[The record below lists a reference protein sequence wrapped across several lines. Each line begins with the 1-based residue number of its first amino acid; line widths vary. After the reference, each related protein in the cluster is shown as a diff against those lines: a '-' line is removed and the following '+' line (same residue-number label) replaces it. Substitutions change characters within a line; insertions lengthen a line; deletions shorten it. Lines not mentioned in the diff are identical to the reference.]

1 MARAAGDLAAE
12 AAGGERD
19 GDSGAGGSHSHL
31 GAGGGGG
38 GGGER
43 GMEGGE
49 IKAAAVGTVGGGD
62 GCEGGRLGGCS
73 SELVSLDL
81 LESKPLNGLRI
92 GIIQETPG
100 EGVANGVVSSI
111 KGAAS
116 HLEHLGSVVEEVSL
130 PFIFSWLITSILH
143 TSLMPSSEASSN
155 LSHYDGIRY
164 GRQVS
169 ADDLNELSGESR
181 ANGLGHE
188 STYILSYS

>member
-62 GCEGGRLGGCS
+62 GCEGGRLGGNGRAS
-73 SELVSLDL
+73 KAPPPGKRFFN
-81 LESKPLNGLRI
+81 ESWR
-92 GIIQETPG
+92 
-100 EGVANGVVSSI
+100 
-111 KGAAS
+111 
-116 HLEHLGSVVEEVSL
+116 
-130 PFIFSWLITSILH
+130 
-143 TSLMPSSEASSN
+143 
-155 LSHYDGIRY
+155 
-164 GRQVS
+164 GRC
-169 ADDLNELSGESR
+169 G
-181 ANGLGHE
+181 
-188 STYILSYS
+188 

>member
-62 GCEGGRLGGCS
+62 GCEGGRLGG
-73 SELVSLDL
+73 
-81 LESKPLNGLRI
+81 NGR
-92 GIIQETPG
+92 
-100 EGVANGVVSSI
+100 
-111 KGAAS
+111 
-116 HLEHLGSVVEEVSL
+116 
-130 PFIFSWLITSILH
+130 
-143 TSLMPSSEASSN
+143 ASSKAPPPGKRFFKE
-155 LSHYDGIRY
+155 SWR
-164 GRQVS
+164 GRC
-169 ADDLNELSGESR
+169 G
-181 ANGLGHE
+181 
-188 STYILSYS
+188 